1 MLVGD
6 RPEWGSSLLGKRKR
20 TAGWMK
26 GSAFGKSFCCNRF
39 DRHCHCTFRYYI
51 LHVSCP
57 RRSSRKH
64 RQSELV
70 ELGNFRGNHKPI
82 CIARHPV
89 PKTIVI
95 LHFVLYDHWSA
106 FSYKTMPQKL
116 LIFFLFFSYSA
127 VIGLSGKGSSVYIPI
142 AEKPHKSQRHYRATS
157 IPGPAIVTGIFL
169 SARNICTARCNYY
182 TPGGR
187 EDEELQDILKIWKSF
202 HWNVSK
208 FSSAFPATSR
218 RDCQNH
224 KDWRAM

>member
-1 MLVGD
+1 
-6 RPEWGSSLLGKRKR
+6 
-20 TAGWMK
+20 MK
-26 GSAFGKSFCCNRF
+26 GSAFGKRFCCNRF

-116 LIFFLFFSYSA
+116 LIFFFFFFFCSA
-127 VIGLSGKGSSVYIPI
+127 CHWTMREGEQCLHSDCGKTAQITEALQS
-142 AEKPHKSQRHYRATS
+142 
-157 IPGPAIVTGIFL
+157 
-169 SARNICTARCNYY
+169 NIHPRSCYC
-182 TPGGR
+182 
-187 EDEELQDILKIWKSF
+187 
-202 HWNVSK
+202 
-208 FSSAFPATSR
+208 
-218 RDCQNH
+218 
-224 KDWRAM
+224 